1 MCETAIEADE
11 LLARISEQKAIIDAA
26 EAERDAFID
35 HYQSKIE
42 MAKAL
47 CGDKTKDARET
58 IALLTE
64 QLKRYAEAN
73 LTGKSRSVKL
83 PSGTLSFR
91 KQQPRFFYDDLTS
104 ADAKSERLI
113 DFVKHNAHEFLKVKV
128 EEAVDWEHF
137 RRKLDFS
144 EDGQDVVYTETG
156 EIIDG
161 LRAQM
166 LPDTFKVDV
175 I

>member
-11 LLARISEQKAIIDAA
+11 LLERISEQKAIIDAA
-26 EAERDAFID
+26 EAERDAFISR
-35 HYQSKIE
+35 YEEKIE

-47 CGDKTKDARET
+47 CDDKTKDARDEIT
-58 IALLTE
+58 LLTE

-73 LTGKSRSVKL
+73 LTGKKRSVQL

-137 RRKLDFS
+137 RRKLSFD
-144 EDGQDVVYTETG
+144 EGGQDVFYTETG

-161 LRAQM
+161 LHAQI
-166 LPDTFKVDV
+166 LPDKFTVKTS
-175 I
+175 